1 MSTTNN
7 RIDAAIA
14 LWLRATGGAAM
25 QPSKPLCTLS
35 KNGTVWLRNVNG
47 HLGFVT
53 KAGKCYHHIGREVL
67 PMAEEPTGSKAPGIQ
82 GQSSAT
88 SKGAS
93 A

>member
-1 MSTTNN
+1 MSTTKNQ
-7 RIDAAIA
+7 IDAAIA
-14 LWLRATGGAAM
+14 LWLHATGGAAM

-67 PMAEEPTGSKAPGIQ
+67 SMTEEP
-82 GQSSAT
+82 AT
-88 SKGAS
+88 RKGGA

>member
-1 MSTTNN
+1 MSTTKNQ
-7 RIDAAIA
+7 IDTAIA

-67 PMAEEPTGSKAPGIQ
+67 STAEEPAGPVAPGVQ
-82 GQSSAT
+82 GQPGAT
-88 SKGAS
+88 RKGGA